1 MKGFFRRW
9 KRKKSEAP
17 ANPKPVAQFS
27 VTIYKDCA
35 EFHIDDDEVKIGSAL
50 VTLLLN
56 NQYAHKI
63 IINSVISA
71 EKERER
77 QRAYAEMMAINLN

>member
-1 MKGFFRRW
+1 MIGFFRRW

-27 VTIYKDCA
+27 VTIYQDCA
-35 EFHIDDDEVKIGSAL
+35 QFHIDGDEVKIGGAL
-50 VTLLLN
+50 VTLLLS
-56 NQYAHKI
+56 NQYANRI

-77 QRAYAEMMAINLN
+77 QRAYAEMMTINLN

>member
-35 EFHIDDDEVKIGSAL
+35 EFHIDGDEVKIGSAL

-77 QRAYAEMMAINLN
+77 QRAYAEMMAINLD